1 MTQRIFLIGPMG
13 AGKST
18 IGRRLATSLGL
29 LFLDSDREI
38 EARTGVDI
46 PLIFEFEG
54 EEGFR
59 RRERDMI
66 DQLTAQD
73 NIVLAT
79 GGGAVLSESNRQ
91 ALRGRGVVVYL
102 QTSVAEQLRRTHR
115 DHRRPLLM
123 TDDRETR
130 LRDLMEHRE
139 PLYRDTASISVN
151 TDSGA
156 IADVVQQIIDK
167 LERMDQNDSTK
178 DKTLRGH

>member
-18 IGRRLATSLGL
+18 IGKRLATSLGL

-46 PLIFEFEG
+46 PLIFEIEG

-66 DQLTAQD
+66 EHLTTQD
-73 NIVLAT
+73 GIVLAT
-79 GGGAVLSESNRQ
+79 GGGAVLAESNRQ
-91 ALRGRGVVVYL
+91 ALRQRGIVVYL

-115 DHRRPLLM
+115 DHRRPLLQ
-123 TDDRETR
+123 TEDREAR
-130 LRDLMEHRE
+130 LQALMQQRE
-139 PLYRDTASISVN
+139 PLYRETASITIN
-151 TDSGA
+151 TNGDA
-156 IADVVQQIIDK
+156 ISNVVQQIIN
-167 LERMDQNDSTK
+167 EVEQMDGTEPR
-178 DKTLRGH
+178 RGKS